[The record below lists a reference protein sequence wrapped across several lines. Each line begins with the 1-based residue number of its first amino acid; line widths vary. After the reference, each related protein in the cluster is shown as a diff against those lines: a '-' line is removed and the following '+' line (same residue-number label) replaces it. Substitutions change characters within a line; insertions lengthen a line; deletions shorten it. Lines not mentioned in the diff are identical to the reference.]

1 MQIQLQ
7 FIIILG
13 FNAPRNC
20 PFLGYLP
27 NASTFPQYQPYAG
40 GRKSGQGRVGSG
52 LCQGSAGDLERLL
65 QGGEGKAQNRSG
77 WWGRW
82 HLYGG
87 MGLEQL
93 PVSVCWARPT
103 PVPTLHSPASRHP
116 PLPQKPFC
124 TDHTQ
129 TGTLQNDIT
138 QFHNIHG

>member
-13 FNAPRNC
+13 FNAPGNC
-20 PFLGYLP
+20 PTPRLP
-27 NASTFPQYQPYAG
+27 PNSSTVPQYQPYAG
-40 GRKSGQGRVGSG
+40 VGRVGRSG
-52 LCQGSAGDLERLL
+52 KGVGSAKAVLVTWRVL

-82 HLYGG
+82 HLYRG

-93 PVSVCWARPT
+93 PVSVCWAGPT
-103 PVPTLHSPASRHP
+103 PVPTLLSPASLHP